1 MIAFV
6 ATLVVGLGTYLSRA
20 VFILV
25 LANRRIPEAMLVPL
39 QFVAPAVLAAR
50 VVALL
55 INDDGSVDIGAAELA
70 AFAAGAAVAWG
81 SRNHVYTLVA
91 GMGVY
96 WLVRA
101 LVTGSV

>member
-1 MIAFV
+1 MTALMAIV
-6 ATLVVGLGTYLSRA
+6 VVGVGTYLSRA
-20 VFILV
+20 VFILA

-39 QFVAPAVLAAR
+39 QFVAPAVLAAL

-55 INDDGSVDIGAAELA
+55 INDDGSVAIGVAELA
-70 AFAAGAAVAWG
+70 AFAVGAAVAWG

-96 WLVRA
+96 WLLRA
-101 LVTGSV
+101 LVPGSI